1 MSYSDEFYISLIGEV
16 FDGYSVSTFKGRDV
30 FVKHINLRDQKY
42 LNTYYERYK
51 DLAISK
57 GIDTEEERSD
67 YVKEEGLWEES
78 DDMKIVSLET
88 ETQNLKKTKQSLF
101 LPSKKEALQKTIDE
115 KLLELYKLK
124 NQRAEVVGLTA
135 EAYANRRSADE
146 MLRFCFFKDL
156 KFEENLH
163 TEDEFGELESDE
175 IAELNIRLGAVT
187 DKMSEENIKHA
198 VLKPFF
204 SMYLANCENP
214 RDFYGKAIINLSVY
228 QMKTVMYGRVFHS
241 IFQYTDDIPD
251 NIKEDPDKLMAFSEN
266 QRNKDSNNGGVKD
279 DADASAV
286 FGATADDIKKTSK
299 SGNSISLS
307 DAAKEAG
314 GKLDMKQMM
323 RLAGHDV

>member
-1 MSYSDEFYISLIGEV
+1 VSYSDEFYISLIGEV

-78 DDMKIVSLET
+78 DDMEIASLET

>member
-1 MSYSDEFYISLIGEV
+1 VSYSDEFYISLIGEV

-78 DDMKIVSLET
+78 DDMEIASLET

-251 NIKEDPDKLMAFSEN
+251 NIKEDPDKLMVFSEN

>member
-78 DDMKIVSLET
+78 DDMEIASLET

>member
-78 DDMKIVSLET
+78 DDMEIASLET

-251 NIKEDPDKLMAFSEN
+251 NIKEDPDKLMVFSEN